1 MARILISER
10 PYVEE
15 LSTNKTRNLMVI
27 CERLFLPVQADAS
40 KLELARQIA
49 QKLSEDPLVLL
60 EMLQSEAVELLF
72 ELWEQREGSFA
83 LETNFN
89 DLQQLRYLGFVHVEE
104 DFIAINLEAEDMFYF
119 LLKSHKSAEVM
130 ERYSR
135 WEQVIFGMLFTY
147 GILDVYYCYDIFVEV
162 TGEKISYPEIERFL
176 LIRIVFWRSGILLRN
191 EKTKRLFMVSREV
204 LDRNEVFDEWNEQQ
218 DLSFKEYTEDEYVA
232 LAMGNGVTG
241 WPGVSEMF
249 TYILEEIE
257 DDRYKAMVIMKS
269 IILMIQNGASYLDTV
284 VKVSRLLDTEEE
296 DEKLFYDCL
305 KTVFYHTPI
314 YGKKGHTLADLAR
327 KQEDVPFQ
335 VINGGKET

>member
-40 KLELARQIA
+40 KLELARQIV
-49 QKLSEDPLVLL
+49 QKLSEEPQVLI
-60 EMLQSEAVELLF
+60 EMLQEEAIELLF
-72 ELWEQREGSFA
+72 ELWEQKDQTFA
-83 LETNFN
+83 LEPNFN
-89 DLQQLRYLGFVHVEE
+89 DLQQLRYLGFIHVEE
-104 DFIAINLEAEDMFYF
+104 DFVAVNLEAEDMFYF
-119 LLKSHKSAEVM
+119 LLKSHRSREIM
-130 ERYSR
+130 DRYAR

-147 GILDVYYCYDIFVEV
+147 GILDVYYCYDIFVQV
-162 TGEKISYPEIERFL
+162 TGEKISYPDLERFL

-204 LDRNEVFDEWNEQQ
+204 LDRNEIFDEWNEQQ
-218 DLSFKEYTEDEYVA
+218 DLDFKEYTEDEYVA
-232 LAMGNGVTG
+232 LALGNGVTG

-249 TYILEEIE
+249 AYILDEIE

-284 VKVSRLLDTEEE
+284 VKVSRLLDADEE
-296 DEKLFYDCL
+296 DEMLFYDCL

-314 YGKKGHTLADLAR
+314 YGKKGHTLSDMAR
-327 KQEDVPFQ
+327 KQEDVPFK
-335 VINGGKET
+335 VINGGKKT